1 MLTDQTHVASPQHP
15 TTDYTAQDVDAVV
28 YLMLASEL
36 VKSLRPNAI
45 MIAED
50 VSGMP
55 GLCVPVAEGVLN
67 GHLPPWIRC
76 VRP

>member
-1 MLTDQTHVASPQHP
+1 MECLLWRFERCSPGRSK
-15 TTDYTAQDVDAVV
+15 DVDAVV

-36 VKSLRPNAI
+36 VKSISPNAV

-55 GLCVPVAEGVLN
+55 GLCVPVAEGALR
-67 GHLPPWIRC
+67 GGR
-76 VRP
+76 

>member
-1 MLTDQTHVASPQHP
+1 M
-15 TTDYTAQDVDAVV
+15 V

-36 VKSLRPNAI
+36 VKSMRPNAV

-55 GLCVPVAEGVLN
+55 GLCVPVAEGAVR
-67 GHLPPWIRC
+67 GKKLPSLGTRLAPTSYK
-76 VRP
+76 